1 MPRPVYAQSKA
12 AFVVAVVVA
21 LIIGVVGGYFAGG
34 AGAGVTTVTSTV
46 EKVETVTK
54 TVAPGG
60 TVVTET
66 ITQTLTETATLVTT
80 VTQAPTAE
88 VEAGRLMLFTWEE
101 EATDAFLNPYR
112 EKYPQVQL
120 ETAIYGEQDE
130 MVAKLQAGFKADVIA
145 PCSDYIGIL
154 IDLDLIQPID
164 VRLLDNWLDMFP
176 ELWAAPGVVV
186 NGEVY
191 FVPTNIGQEGIM
203 YRTDKI
209 QREITSWNDLWDPAF
224 AGHILME
231 DNPKMSIAI
240 AALALGFKDP
250 WHLTEE
256 QLQQVKQ
263 KLIEQKPL
271 VLKYSEEAD
280 VEAAELMASGDV
292 WISVGW
298 IPEVNE
304 LTSEGIPVK
313 YVSPKEGEFIFMCGN
328 AIVKGTEM
336 PIAAHKL
343 VDNYLAPHVQMAF
356 ADPEEFGYW
365 ITNKRVV
372 QEMLD
377 PEIVKAAG
385 LDKVLDVLRNAVFE
399 EAVPNYDQWVAI
411 WEEVLA
417 A

>member
-1 MPRPVYAQSKA
+1 MKRSISGQSKPVL
-12 AFVVAVVVA
+12 VVATIVA
-21 LIIGVVGGYFAGG
+21 LIVGAVGGFFVGG
-34 AGAGVTTVTSTV
+34 AGAGVVTVTSTI
-46 EKVETVTK
+46 ERIKTITETVAADGAVITM
-54 TVAPGG
+54 TV
-60 TVVTET
+60 
-66 ITQTLTETATLVTT
+66 TQTLTTTLVST
-80 VTQAPTAE
+80 VTQAPAVE
-88 VEAGRLMLFTWEE
+88 VESGRLLLFTWEE
-101 EATDAFLNPYR
+101 EATDAFLNPFR

-120 ETAIYGEQDE
+120 ETAIYGDQDE
-130 MVAKLQAGFKADVIA
+130 MVAKLQAGFRADVIA

-154 IDLDLIQPID
+154 LDLGLIQPID

-186 NGEVY
+186 DGEVY
-191 FVPTNIGQEGIM
+191 FIPTNIGQEGIM

-209 QREITSWNDLWDPAF
+209 QREITSWNDLWDPEF
-224 AGHILME
+224 AGHILMP
-231 DNPKMSIAI
+231 DDPKISIAI

-250 WHLTEE
+250 WNLNEE
-256 QLQQVKQ
+256 QLQQVKE

-271 VLKYSEEAD
+271 VLKYSDEPD
-280 VEAAELMASGDV
+280 VEAAELMAAGDV

-328 AIVKGTEM
+328 SIVKGTQM
-336 PIAAHKL
+336 PVAAHKL
-343 VDNYLAPHVQMAF
+343 VDNFLAPHVQTAF

-365 ITNKRVV
+365 VTNKRVV
-372 QEMLD
+372 EEMID
-377 PEIVKAAG
+377 PEVVEAAG
-385 LDKVLDVLRNAVFE
+385 LDKVLEVLQNAVFE
-399 EAVPNYDQWVAI
+399 EAVPNYDLWISV